1 LEYRGS
7 SNSDVH
13 MCRHQSEETSMVSAN
28 PTLRQPSAFLPVA
41 MSLGAL
47 AVVIAQIVFVGV
59 ARQPD
64 EGTAAH
70 LWQILMAVQLPI
82 IVYFAIRY
90 LPRNPRSAALILA
103 LQVLAIIAACAP
115 VYLLHW

>member
-1 LEYRGS
+1 
-7 SNSDVH
+7 
-13 MCRHQSEETSMVSAN
+13 MITAT

-47 AVVIAQIVFVGV
+47 AVIIAQMVLVGV

-70 LWQILMAVQLPI
+70 LWQILMAVQVPI
-82 IVYFAIRY
+82 IAYFAIRY
-90 LPRNPRSAALILA
+90 LPRNPRSTALILA
-103 LQVLAIIAACAP
+103 LQVVAILVACAP